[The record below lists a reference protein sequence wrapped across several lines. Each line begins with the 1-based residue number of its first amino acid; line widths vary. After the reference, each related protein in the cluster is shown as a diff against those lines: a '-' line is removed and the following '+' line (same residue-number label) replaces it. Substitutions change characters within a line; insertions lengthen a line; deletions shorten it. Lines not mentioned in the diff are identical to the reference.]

1 MGLFRQPLFN
11 PRLIAKRCPTAPTP
25 AQHKQIL
32 HDWAQTIR
40 DGSITKKS
48 NKEAAIRS
56 AFIQKVFVGIL
67 GYMPFGSG
75 VAQTIAEEHHTGSG
89 SADAALG
96 RFGGGKSEVIAPVE
110 LKGADT
116 TNLDAIMPGRHK
128 SPVQQA
134 WEYAADIPGR
144 KFIVLSNMVEI
155 RLYSYA
161 HTRQVYERFDL
172 LALADS
178 DAEYQR
184 FRLLLGAENLLGGQ
198 TEKLLAES
206 ANTEKE
212 ITQQLY
218 SDYKAW
224 RVQLIL
230 ALAQN
235 NALPLA
241 DIITHAQTILD
252 RMLFIAFAEDRELLP
267 AKTIEQ
273 AYAQRNPYSPQPTW
287 DNFKGLFRA
296 VDKGNGA
303 LGIPAYNG
311 GLFAPDAAIDAL
323 TLPDNTCEMFRQLGG
338 YDFQSEVGVA
348 VLGHIFEQSVAD
360 LEELREITDLDTFR
374 LKADE
379 AKAARQAR
387 GVSGKRKQDGVVYT
401 PDDITAFIVEQAL
414 GGYLE
419 QRRNVLLTNYL
430 DGKQPQDE
438 QGNFRY
444 RTPGKEEKARHGKL
458 KLTDSARLTEYLF
471 WHAWRDELQHIKVV
485 DPACGSGA
493 FLIAAFD
500 LLDAEYR
507 NVNEQLQAI
516 TGTRDL
522 FDINREILNGNLY
535 GVDLNPESIEI
546 TKLSLWLKT
555 AQHGKPLQSL
565 EANLR
570 VGNSLIQGQEFSERA
585 FDWQFAFPDV
595 FSPRPQAGEGQ
606 GERVSGFD
614 VVLGN
619 PPYVRME
626 RIKPIKPYLEK
637 HYAVASD
644 RADLYCYFFE
654 LGVRLL
660 KAGGRLGY
668 ISSSTFFKTGSGEP
682 LRRYLLEKTSLLAL
696 VDFGDLQVF
705 EGVTTYPAIIVLEK
719 NRPLPNPL
727 PQAGEGMQNQGSE
740 LSPRQIAGEGAGERE
755 IRFLALAD
763 KPETSL
769 AEHFRERAQTMP
781 QSQLGNDS
789 WRLEDDTA
797 ARLRAKLTQG
807 HPTLK
812 QVYGAPLYGIKT
824 GLNEAFVVDR
834 ATRDALIAEDP
845 KSAQLLKPFL
855 EGKDLKKW
863 RIEPQDLYLI
873 YIPKGVLDIEDYPAI
888 KAHLLPFKE
897 KLEKRA
903 TKQAW
908 FELQQ
913 AQAAYVPAFEAPK
926 IIYGHFSPSALFS
939 FEPNGYYSNDKS
951 YIISNV
957 DNFLLGLL
965 NSKVIWLL
973 IASMCPFVRGGFY
986 EVRVQY
992 IETLPIPA
1000 ASTEEKAHLATLA
1013 QQCQQAAEAR
1023 RDAQAAFCQRI
1034 PDLAPGGKAKLTQKL
1049 ERWWELDFAAFRA
1062 EAKKLFKQDI
1072 PLAERNDWESYF
1084 NSQRDI
1090 VQGFTAQI
1098 AQREAA
1104 LNQAVYALFN
1114 LTADE
1119 IALVEADTK
1128 A

>member
-1 MGLFRQPLFN
+1 MQLFHQPLFN
-11 PRLIAKRCPTAPTP
+11 PRLIAKRCSLAPTP
-25 AQHKQIL
+25 AAHKQIL

-40 DGSITKKS
+40 NGSITKKG

-56 AFIQKVFVGIL
+56 AFIQKFFIEIL
-67 GYMPFGSG
+67 GYVPFASG
-75 VAQTIAEEHHTGSG
+75 AAQTIAEEHRAGKG

-96 RFGGGKSEVIAPVE
+96 FFANGKPQIIAPVE

-116 TNLDAIMPGRHK
+116 TNLDAIMPGRNK

-134 WEYAADIPGR
+134 WEYAADIQGR

-155 RLYSYA
+155 RLYSYGQ
-161 HTRQVYERFDL
+161 TRQIYERFDIV
-172 LALADS
+172 ALADS
-178 DAEYQR
+178 DSEYQR
-184 FRLLLGAENLLGGQ
+184 FRFLLSAENLLGGH
-198 TEKLLAES
+198 TEKLLVES
-206 ANTEKE
+206 ASAEKE

-230 ALAQN
+230 ALAQHN
-235 NALPLA
+235 ELPLT

-252 RMLFIAFAEDRELLP
+252 RMLFIAFAEDRDLLP

-273 AYAQRNPYSPQPTW
+273 AYVQRNPYNPQPIW
-287 DNFKGLFRA
+287 ENFKGLFYA
-296 VDKGNGA
+296 VDKGNAA

-311 GLFAPDAAIDAL
+311 GLFAANTLKDSL
-323 TLPDNTCEMFRQLGG
+323 KLPDSACEIFKQLGE
-338 YDFQSEVGVA
+338 YDFASEVGVA

-360 LEELREITDLDTFR
+360 LEELREITDLDAFK

-379 AKAARQAR
+379 VIVTKQAR
-387 GVSGKRKQDGVVYT
+387 GVSGKRKQNGVVYT
-401 PDDITAFIVEQAL
+401 PDDITAFIVEQTL

-419 QRRNVLLTNYL
+419 QQRNALLANYL
-430 DGKQPQDE
+430 DSKKPLDE
-438 QGNFRY
+438 QGNLNY
-444 RTPGKEEKARHGKL
+444 RVSSKAEKTNYGKL
-458 KLTDSARLTEYLF
+458 KLIDATRLTEYLF
-471 WHAWRDELQHIKVV
+471 WHAWRETLQHIKVV

-500 LLDAEYR
+500 FLDAEYR

-595 FSPRPQAGEGQ
+595 FKAG
-606 GERVSGFD
+606 GFD

-626 RIKPIKPYLEK
+626 RLKLIKPYLEK

-660 KAGGRLGY
+660 KAGGRMGY

-682 LRRYLLEKTSLLAL
+682 LRRYLLEKTQLLTL

-719 NRPLPNPL
+719 NDARAASN
-727 PQAGEGMQNQGSE
+727 ENV
-740 LSPRQIAGEGAGERE
+740 GAGLPATATLAAEAAPTTPSL
-755 IRFLALAD
+755 IQFLALTT
-763 KPETSL
+763 KLEISL
-769 AEHFRERAQTMP
+769 SEHFLAHTQTMP
-781 QSQLGNDS
+781 QSQLGRDS
-789 WRLEDDTA
+789 WRLENDIA
-797 ARLRAKLTQG
+797 ARLHSKLTRG

-812 QVYGAPLYGIKT
+812 QIYGSPLYGIKT
-824 GLNEAFVVDR
+824 GLNEAFVIDR
-834 ATRDALIAEDP
+834 ATRDALIAQDP
-845 KSAQLLKPFL
+845 KSAALLKPFL

-873 YIPKGVLDIEDYPAI
+873 YIPKGVLNIADYPAI
-888 KAHLLPFKE
+888 QAHLLPYRE
-897 KLEKRA
+897 QLEKRA

-913 AQAAYVPAFEAPK
+913 AQTAYMPLYDGPK
-926 IIYGHFSPSALFS
+926 ISWGRFQPEPLYSFDQKGFYGNDNVYTIPNTGY
-939 FEPNGYYSNDKS
+939 FE
-951 YIISNV
+951 
-957 DNFLLGLL
+957 LALL
-965 NSKVIWLL
+965 NSNVTWFITKAI
-973 IASMCPFVRGGFY
+973 CPPVSGGFY
-986 EVRVQY
+986 PVRGSFA
-992 IETLPIPA
+992 EAFPIPT
-1000 ASTEEKAHLATLA
+1000 ASNTEKSHLAALA
-1013 QQCQQAAEAR
+1013 QQCQQTAEAR
-1023 RDAQAAFCQRI
+1023 RELQTAFRNRI
-1034 PDLAPGGKAKLTQKL
+1034 PDLAIGGKARLTQKL
-1049 ERWWELDFAAFRA
+1049 ERWWELDFAAFRT
-1062 EAKKLFKQDI
+1062 EVKKQFKQDI
-1072 PLAERNDWESYF
+1072 PLAERNEWERYF
-1084 NSQRDI
+1084 TTERDKI
-1090 VQGFTAQI
+1090 TALNATI
-1098 AQREAA
+1098 AQHEMHI
-1104 LNQAVYALFN
+1104 NQAVYALFH
-1114 LTADE
+1114 LSSEE
-1119 IALVEADTK
+1119 IALLEYA
-1128 A
+1128 

>member
-1 MGLFRQPLFN
+1 MELFRQPLVN

-56 AFIQKVFVGIL
+56 AFIQKIFAGIL
-67 GYMPFGSG
+67 GYVPFGSG
-75 VAQTIAEEHHTGSG
+75 AAQTIAEEHHTGSG

-96 RFGGGKSEVIAPVE
+96 HFGGGKSAVIAPVE

-206 ANTEKE
+206 ANAEKE

-267 AKTIEQ
+267 AHTLDT
-273 AYAQRNPYSPQPTW
+273 AYKLNNPLASHPVW

-296 VDKGNGA
+296 VDKGNAA

-311 GLFAPDAAIDAL
+311 GLFALDAAVDGL
-323 TLPDNTCEMFRQLGG
+323 MLPDSTCEMFRQLGE

-379 AKAARQAR
+379 AKIARQAR
-387 GVSGKRKQDGVVYT
+387 GVSGKRKQHGVVYT
-401 PDDITAFIVEQAL
+401 PDDITAFIVEQTL

-419 QRRNVLLTNYL
+419 QRRNVLLANYL
-430 DGKQPQDE
+430 DAKQPQDE
-438 QGNFRY
+438 QGNLRY
-444 RTPGKEEKARHGKL
+444 RAPGKEEKARHGKL
-458 KLTDSARLTEYLF
+458 KLTDHARLTEYLF

-507 NVNEQLQAI
+507 NVSEQLQAI

-595 FSPRPQAGEGQ
+595 FSPRPQAREGQ

-637 HYAVASD
+637 HYTVASD

-719 NRPLPNPL
+719 NISRPL
-727 PQAGEGMQNQGSE
+727 A
-740 LSPRQIAGEGAGERE
+740 GAGERE
-755 IRFLALAD
+755 IRFLALTA
-763 KPETSL
+763 KYETSL
-769 AEHFRERAQTMP
+769 AEYFRKHAQTML
-781 QSQLGNDS
+781 QNQLKHDS
-789 WRLEDDTA
+789 WQLEGDA
-797 ARLRAKLTQG
+797 PARLRTKLMQG
-807 HPTLK
+807 RATLK
-812 QVYGAPLYGIKT
+812 QIYGSPLYGIKS
-824 GLNEAFVVDR
+824 GLEEAFVVDR
-834 ATRDALIAEDP
+834 ATRDVLVAQGP
-845 KSAQLLKPFL
+845 KSTELLKPFL

-873 YIPKGVLDIEDYPAI
+873 YIPKGVLDIEDYHAI
-888 KAHLLPFKE
+888 KAHLLPFKA

-913 AQAAYVPAFEAPK
+913 AQEVYAQQFPKAKLIYSDISQAAK
-926 IIYGHFSPSALFS
+926 FSIDRS
-939 FEPNGYYSNDKS
+939 GS
-951 YIISNV
+951 YFPTTGFAIPT
-957 DNFLLGLL
+957 DDFCLLSVL
-965 NSKVIWLL
+965 NSRVIWWLVRK
-973 IASMCPFVRGGFY
+973 ICPAIRGGFS
-986 EVRVQY
+986 RLKTQY

-1000 ASTEEKAHLATLA
+1000 VSVEERALLASLA

-1023 RDAQAAFCQRI
+1023 RDTQAAFCQRI

-1072 PLAERNDWESYF
+1072 PLAERNDWGSYF

-1098 AQREAA
+1098 AQHEAA
-1104 LNQAVYALFN
+1104 LNRAVYALFS
-1114 LTADE
+1114 LTAEE
-1119 IALVEADTK
+1119 IALIEA
-1128 A
+1128 